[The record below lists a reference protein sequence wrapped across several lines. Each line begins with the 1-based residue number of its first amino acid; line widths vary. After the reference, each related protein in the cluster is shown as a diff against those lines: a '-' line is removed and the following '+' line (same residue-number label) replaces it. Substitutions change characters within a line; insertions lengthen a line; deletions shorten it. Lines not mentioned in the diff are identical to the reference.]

1 MITSEKVPS
10 AYDMVDDMGDMFES
24 VSRLEKL
31 NRLFHDGINQLN
43 ETRWGAMGSEACYVP
58 RLERHVR
65 GLQ

>member
-1 MITSEKVPS
+1 MLPEEHFPTAFEMMDDMADMAEKVS
-10 AYDMVDDMGDMFES
+10 A
-24 VSRLEKL
+24 LEKL